1 MSDNETIENSSAE
14 SRRIRRF
21 SIVATTSVFLFLA
34 LAIPAMG
41 SGGRSELDT
50 LLRRTKGERIGAPIT
65 SAQGNYTVEGRSNG
79 RIVPVSLEQ
88 FGNKLVFLNFW
99 GTFCPPCIEELP
111 SLLALAR
118 ARMNDMVVL
127 AVAYDES
134 WEVIDNFFANFQ
146 AAAVPPNFIV
156 VRDPQ
161 QVLGRDMRSAFGTEK
176 LPESYLLRDG
186 RIEAKFVS
194 ARDWISPDIVAL
206 VDKMTVR

>member
-1 MSDNETIENSSAE
+1 MQAPGPTLPTA
-14 SRRIRRF
+14 RRF
-21 SIVATTSVFLFLA
+21 ALAASAIAFVFLA
-34 LAIPAMG
+34 VAIPAMG
-41 SGGRSELDT
+41 GGGRTELDT
-50 LLRRTKGERIGAPIT
+50 LLRRTRGERIAAPVT
-65 SAQGNYTVEGRSNG
+65 PAQGTYTVEGRVDG
-79 RIVPVSLEQ
+79 RIVPVTLEQ
-88 FGNKLVFLNFW
+88 FGNKLILLNFW

-111 SLLALAR
+111 SLLSLAR

-134 WEVIDNFFANFQ
+134 WQAIDDFFARFQ

-186 RIEAKFVS
+186 RVEARFVS
-194 ARDWISPDIVAL
+194 ARDFISPEIVAL
-206 VDKMTVR
+206 VDTLGRR

>member
-1 MSDNETIENSSAE
+1 MDAENTTPKT
-14 SRRIRRF
+14 IRRF
-21 SIVATTSVFLFLA
+21 AVGATVAVFLFLVFGI
-34 LAIPAMG
+34 LAMG
-41 SGGRSELDT
+41 DGGRTELDT
-50 LLRRTKGERIGAPIT
+50 LVRRTRGERIATPVT
-65 SAQGNYTVEGRSNG
+65 PAQASYTVEGRVDG
-79 RIVPVSLEQ
+79 RIVPVTLEQ
-88 FGNKLVFLNFW
+88 FGNRLVFLNFW

-111 SLLALAR
+111 SLLSLAR
-118 ARMNDMVVL
+118 ARMNDMVVV

-134 WEVIDNFFANFQ
+134 WQAIDDFFARFQ

-186 RIEAKFVS
+186 RIEARFVS

-206 VDKMTVR
+206 VDTLRTR